1 MGAQSSSF
9 LNVWCGYLL
18 GWLVLFG
25 TGARR
30 VNEVFQIFQVLIGK
44 ILQWWANWA
53 AVAALNLQPALDDG
67 DTEAVPAVANIEV
80 GENKVLELLLHCLGV
95 VRADIAVEI
104 QCEIWHEIEHGGR
117 IRAHAHFQEGQRVGF
132 GSR

>member
-1 MGAQSSSF
+1 MRAQSSSF

-30 VNEVFQIFQVLIGK
+30 VNEVFLIFSVLSGTMR
-44 ILQWWANWA
+44 QWSANSA
-53 AVAALNLQPALDDG
+53 AVPALNRQTALGDG

-95 VRADIAVEI
+95 GREEIAVEI
-104 QCEIWHEIEHGGR
+104 QCEIWNDIEHGGR
-117 IRAHAHFQEGQRVGF
+117 VRAHAHYQ
-132 GSR
+132 